1 LNLRHGRAA
10 WAGRAALSALV
21 VGLAGCQ
28 SLGTPAAGSVH
39 ATPVPTFVGR
49 IAVQVEGDAQRS
61 FSASFELQGTHQA
74 GQLALS
80 GPLGSTVGQ
89 LAWNLDHT
97 EWLGSEGQ
105 RRYASLDALTD
116 ELVGEP
122 LPVRSLL
129 DWLAGRPDPSMPHRP
144 WTATQG
150 NGFDQHG
157 WAVSLARR
165 AEGVIQARREAPAPV
180 VTVRV
185 KLDAP

>member
-1 LNLRHGRAA
+1 MRRTAFG
-10 WAGRAALSALV
+10 ALAM
-21 VGLAGCQ
+21 GLAGCQ
-28 SLGTPAAGSVH
+28 SLGNQATGH
-39 ATPVPTFVGR
+39 ATASPVPAFAGR

-61 FSASFELQGTHQA
+61 FSASFELQGTHQT

-97 EWLGSEGQ
+97 EWRGPEGQ

-129 DWLAGRPDPSMPHRP
+129 DWLAGRPDPSTPHRA
-144 WTATQG
+144 WAATQG
-150 NGFDQHG
+150 DGFDQHG

-165 AEGVIQARREAPAPV
+165 AEGVIQARRETPAPV
-180 VTVRV
+180 ITVRL